1 MSSALYQEYL
11 SAITDTCDR
20 TMHEAGLT
28 WRDGYFA
35 TVLDMVLA
43 SALEM
48 DKRQPPAQVD
58 PYPDRKG
65 NIHAMRRAEQIS
77 VSGISIVPSSETQT
91 PIDSSPSTLTS
102 PTFTTGSS
110 PATQP
115 SAVTSPETSFSAPSP
130 FSSSDVS
137 HCPHCPMT
145 FTGTPRNR
153 SSNLRR
159 HIRTTRDHGNNVGL
173 LCKVPGCNA
182 VISRSDNL
190 GKHMRTVHENY
201 SATLKRQGARKRRRD
216 SDDAGYLSQ
225 TRAQT

>member
-11 SAITDTCDR
+11 SAVTDTCDR
-20 TMHEAGLT
+20 TMHEAGLN

-48 DKRQPPAQVD
+48 DRRQPPAQID
-58 PYPDRKG
+58 SYPDHKG
-65 NIHAMRRAEQIS
+65 DINAMRHTEQLS
-77 VSGISIVPSSETQT
+77 VSGISIVPSSEAQT

-102 PTFTTGSS
+102 PTFTNGSS
-110 PATQP
+110 PATQL
-115 SAVTSPETSFSAPSP
+115 SAVTSPETSFSGPSP
-130 FSSSDVS
+130 SSSSDVS
-137 HCPHCPMT
+137 YCPHCPMI

-153 SSNLRR
+153 KSNLRR
-159 HIRTTRDHGNNVGL
+159 HIRTMRDHGSIVGL
-173 LCKVPGCNA
+173 LCKVPGCNT

-190 GKHMRTVHENY
+190 AKHMRTVHEGN
-201 SATLKRQGARKRRRD
+201 SATLKRRGAEKRRRD

-225 TRAQT
+225 ARNQT